1 MRGWAKMFRQEAA
14 DACGA
19 TQYGVSTPG
28 ACVKL
33 RHDLLL
39 DWTLAPEKA
48 LVGVD
53 LSNMHNSVKTARLES
68 QVIHRV
74 PRMAELMGWVRSART
89 HVYKGALHQVNPVDG
104 LDQGCPASNALAPI
118 SIAEA
123 HEDLQAFGSVYGL
136 QDDTYILV
144 DKPQVASLCDSLQ
157 QTFAPAG
164 PGVNHSKCFVAC
176 HGLCNTGASGIVVTN
191 DSPKVL
197 KLPLPMPDLDGSLA
211 FDTAAVLSMVA
222 KRERTM
228 EKLGN
233 LRSNGLSSQVSY
245 TLASSRP
252 LGT

>member
-1 MRGWAKMFRQEAA
+1 MGKMCRQEAA

-19 TQYGVSTPG
+19 TQSGVSTPG

-53 LSNMHNSVKTARLES
+53 LSNLHNSVRTARLES

-74 PRMAELMGWVRSART
+74 PRMAELMGWARSART
-89 HVYKGALHQVNPVDG
+89 HVYKDEHGALHQVSPVDG

-136 QDDTYILV
+136 QDDTYLH
-144 DKPQVASLCDSLQ
+144 PCGQ
-157 QTFAPAG
+157 
-164 PGVNHSKCFVAC
+164 
-176 HGLCNTGASGIVVTN
+176 ASGCITVRFLAT
-191 DSPKVL
+191 DLCTRRPRGEPFKVL
-197 KLPLPMPDLDGSLA
+197 RSLSWA
-211 FDTAAVLSMVA
+211 MQHRSEWHSCDQRFTKGLEVA
-222 KRERTM
+222 ITNAKF
-228 EKLGN
+228 GW
-233 LRSNGLSSQVSY
+233 
-245 TLASSRP
+245 LACF
-252 LGT
+252 